1 MYNKIW
7 SYYQNYFDKIG
18 KSKDNIIHVN
28 NFITQDE
35 IKTIMS
41 YVELYK
47 DDPEFSGGKTL
58 TGKKIYEEN
67 LELFNLMQRCADK
80 VYALIEENY
89 SKKYGIKVK
98 RMPWNPFHIV
108 KWQPEM
114 SSGLHSDC
122 QYPDGS
128 PLIKSNYF
136 KLNITALIYPN
147 DNYVGGE
154 IGWPDYDL
162 EIKPKAG
169 DMVLFP
175 ANNSYLHYVKN
186 VDSGLRFTLPTW
198 YTFDIGM
205 EVPNLEYNSEASKNL
220 WVNEGEDSSHLRQY

>member
-1 MYNKIW
+1 MYDEIW
-7 SYYQNYFDKIG
+7 SHYQKYFDKIG

-35 IKTIMS
+35 IDTIMS
-41 YVELYK
+41 YIDIYK

-58 TGKKIYEEN
+58 TGRKIYEEN
-67 LELFNLMQRCADK
+67 VELFDLMQRCADK
-80 VYALIEENY
+80 VYYLIQENY
-89 SKKYGIKVK
+89 CKKYGIEV
-98 RMPWNPFHIV
+98 RIMPWNPFHIV

-147 DNYVGGE
+147 DNYKGGE
-154 IGWPDYDL
+154 IGWPDYNL

-186 VDSGLRFTLPTW
+186 VESGLRFTLPTW
-198 YTFDIGM
+198 YTFDIGK

>member
-1 MYNKIW
+1 MYDEIW
-7 SYYQNYFDKIG
+7 SHYQKYFDKIG

-28 NFITQDE
+28 NFMSQDE
-35 IKTIMS
+35 INMTMEYINK
-41 YVELYK
+41 YR
-47 DDPEFSGGKTL
+47 DDPEFSGGKTITL
-58 TGKKIYEEN
+58 KKINQEN
-67 LELFNLMQRCADK
+67 PELFKIISKYGNR
-80 VYALIEENY
+80 VYDLIKENY
-89 SKKYGIKVK
+89 SKKYDIKVK
-98 RMPWNPFHIV
+98 GFPWNPFHIV

-147 DNYVGGE
+147 DDYVGGE
-154 IGWPDYDL
+154 IGWPDYNL

-186 VDSGLRFTLPTW
+186 VESGLRFTLPTW
-198 YTFDIGM
+198 YTFDIGV
-205 EVPNLEYNSEASKNL
+205 EVPNLEYNSEGSRNL

>member
-1 MYNKIW
+1 MYDKIW

-35 IKTIMS
+35 IDTIMS
-41 YVELYK
+41 YIEIYK

-67 LELFNLMQRCADK
+67 VELFNLIQRCADK
-80 VYALIEENY
+80 VYALIEKNY
-89 SKKYGIKVK
+89 SEKYGIKVK

-108 KWQPEM
+108 KWKPEM

-147 DNYVGGE
+147 DNYEGGE

-186 VDSGLRFTLPTW
+186 VESGLRFTLPTW